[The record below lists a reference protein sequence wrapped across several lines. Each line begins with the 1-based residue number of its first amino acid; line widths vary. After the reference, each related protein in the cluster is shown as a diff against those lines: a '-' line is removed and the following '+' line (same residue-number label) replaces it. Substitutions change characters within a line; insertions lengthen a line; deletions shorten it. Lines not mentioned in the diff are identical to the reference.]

1 LLIFQVEYD
10 LVQGIPVENLYEFID
25 TLKVALDLDE
35 KFCATLKAMKFSMEH
50 DKHIYEIQYDGEFQQ
65 KYGYLAMAKDPKS
78 NTISCVYA
86 FHALSFKMAKRRIE
100 TETSKKFWFIP
111 IGTEVKVTEQ
121 EVKLGA
127 NDIEAIKTTYMRY
140 KALQA
145 LQDEG
150 IIATINLIE

>member
-1 LLIFQVEYD
+1 M
-10 LVQGIPVENLYEFID
+10 ENLFEFID
-25 TLKVALDLDE
+25 ALKTDLDLDDD
-35 KFCATLKAMKFSMEH
+35 FCAMLKTMKFSMDH
-50 DKHIYEIQYDGEFQQ
+50 DKHIYEIKYDGEFTQ
-65 KYGYLAMAKDPKS
+65 KYGYLAMVKDPKS

-86 FHALSFKMAKRRIE
+86 FHALKFKLAKRRVE
-100 TETSKKFWFIP
+100 TETKKKLWFIP
-111 IGTEVKVTEQ
+111 IGTEIKVTEH